1 MFYLEFDEVRII
13 MKFLR
18 VSLVSELTGLHP
30 SSLRRMLMILAKKVR
45 LIPTPEQE
53 KVLRNHAGA
62 ARFAYNYCK
71 RMSDRY
77 YKLFGKSV
85 SQLALQKRFT
95 KIKKRKRYEW
105 LKDINAQV
113 PKQAS
118 KDFDTARKNS
128 FKKYK
133 NGYHTSYKSKK
144 DLIQG
149 FYANYER
156 LIIGKRV
163 VHIQSIGEVKT
174 SQQLPRNKKPLNPR
188 VIFDGRHWWISVGF
202 QEDFELQELTNESIG
217 LDVGLKE
224 LFVASNGMK
233 ERNINKDAKVK
244 KLLKRKKSAQRD
256 MSRRFKKGVKI
267 QSAGYEKATAKLV
280 KTKPMRIVVED
291 LSISNLLKNKKLS
304 KAFSSQKLNFFFQC
318 LSYKCEKYGIAYV
331 KADKWFASS
340 KICSCCGVKYDH
352 SVQPEGQWSLKI
364 REWCCVS
371 CNSHHDR
378 DVNAAINLS
387 RWVK

>member
-1 MFYLEFDEVRII
+1 
-13 MKFLR
+13 
-18 VSLVSELTGLHP
+18 
-30 SSLRRMLMILAKKVR
+30 MILAKKVR

-53 KVLRNHAGA
+53 QVLRNHAGA

-118 KDFDTARKNS
+118 KDFDKARKHS

-156 LIIGKRV
+156 LIIGKKV

-174 SQQLPRNKKPLNPR
+174 SQQLPRNKKPSNPR
-188 VIFDGRHWWISVGF
+188 VTFDGRHWWISVGF
-202 QEDFELQELTNESIG
+202 QEDFEFQELTNESIG
-217 LDVGLKE
+217 VDVGLKE

-256 MSRRFKKGVKI
+256 MSRRFKKGMKI
-267 QSAGYEKATAKLV
+267 QSAGYEKAKAEHLRLSRKITNIRNNHIHQATAKLV

-304 KAFSSQKLNFFFQC
+304 KAFSFQKLHFFFQC

-364 REWCCVS
+364 REWRCAS

-378 DVNAAINLS
+378 DANASINLS

>member
-1 MFYLEFDEVRII
+1 
-13 MKFLR
+13 
-18 VSLVSELTGLHP
+18 
-30 SSLRRMLMILAKKVR
+30 MILAKKVR

-105 LKDINAQV
+105 LQDINAQV

-144 DLIQG
+144 DVIQG

-156 LIIGKRV
+156 LIIGKKV
-163 VHIQSIGEVKT
+163 VHIQSIGKVKT
-174 SQQLPRNKKPLNPR
+174 SQQLPRNKKPSNPR
-188 VIFDGRHWWISVGF
+188 VTFDSRHWWISVGF
-202 QEDFELQELTNESIG
+202 QEDFEFQELTNESIG
-217 LDVGLKE
+217 VDVGLKE

-244 KLLKRKKSAQRD
+244 KLLKRKRSAQRD

-267 QSAGYEKATAKLV
+267 QSAGYEKAKAEHLRLSRKIMNIRNNHIHQATAKLV

-304 KAFSSQKLNFFFQC
+304 KAFSFQKLHFFFQC

-364 REWCCVS
+364 REWRCAS

-378 DVNAAINLS
+378 DVNAATNLS

>member
-1 MFYLEFDEVRII
+1 
-13 MKFLR
+13 
-18 VSLVSELTGLHP
+18 
-30 SSLRRMLMILAKKVR
+30 MILAKKVR

-53 KVLRNHAGA
+53 QVLRNHAGA

-105 LKDINAQV
+105 LNDINAQV

-118 KDFDTARKNS
+118 KDFDKARKHS

-156 LIIGKRV
+156 LIIGKKV

-174 SQQLPRNKKPLNPR
+174 SQQLPRNKKPFNPR
-188 VIFDGRHWWISVGF
+188 VTFDGRHWWISVGF
-202 QEDFELQELTNESIG
+202 QEDFESQELTNESIG
-217 LDVGLKE
+217 VDVGLKE

-244 KLLKRKKSAQRD
+244 KLLKRKKLAQRD

-267 QSAGYEKATAKLV
+267 QSAGYEKAKAEHLRLSRKITNIRNNHIHQATAKLV

-304 KAFSSQKLNFFFQC
+304 KALSFQKLNFFFQC

-364 REWCCVS
+364 REWRCAS

-378 DVNAAINLS
+378 DVNASINLS

>member
-1 MFYLEFDEVRII
+1 
-13 MKFLR
+13 
-18 VSLVSELTGLHP
+18 
-30 SSLRRMLMILAKKVR
+30 MILAKKVR

-53 KVLRNHAGA
+53 QVLKNHAGA

-118 KDFDTARKNS
+118 KDFDMARKHS

-144 DLIQG
+144 DVIQG

-156 LIIGKRV
+156 LIIGKKV

-174 SQQLPRNKKPLNPR
+174 SQQLPRNKKPSNPR
-188 VIFDGRHWWISVGF
+188 VTFDGRHWWMSVGF

-217 LDVGLKE
+217 VDVGLKE

-233 ERNINKDAKVK
+233 ERNINKDVKVK
-244 KLLKRKKSAQRD
+244 KLLRRKKSAQRD

-267 QSAGYEKATAKLV
+267 QSAGYEKAKAEHLRLSRKITNIRNNHIHQATAKLV

-304 KAFSSQKLNFFFQC
+304 KACSFQKLNFFFQC

-364 REWCCVS
+364 REWSCAS
-371 CNSHHDR
+371 CNSHHNR
-378 DVNAAINLS
+378 DVNASINLS

>member
-1 MFYLEFDEVRII
+1 
-13 MKFLR
+13 
-18 VSLVSELTGLHP
+18 
-30 SSLRRMLMILAKKVR
+30 MILAKKVR

-53 KVLRNHAGA
+53 QVLRNHAGA

-95 KIKKRKRYEW
+95 KIKKRKQYEW
-105 LKDINAQV
+105 LKNINAQV

-118 KDFDTARKNS
+118 KDFDKARKNS
-128 FKKYK
+128 FEKYK
-133 NGYHTSYKSKK
+133 NGYHTSDKSKK
-144 DLIQG
+144 DVIQG

-156 LIIGKRV
+156 LIIGKKV

-174 SQQLPRNKKPLNPR
+174 SQQLPRNKKPSNPR
-188 VIFDGRHWWISVGF
+188 VTFDGRHWWISVGY

-217 LDVGLKE
+217 VDVGLKE

-267 QSAGYEKATAKLV
+267 QSAGYEKAKAEHLRLSRKITNIRNNHIHQATAKLV
-280 KTKPMRIVVED
+280 KTKPMKIVVED
-291 LSISNLLKNKKLS
+291 LPISNLLKNKKLS
-304 KAFSSQKLNFFFQC
+304 KAFSFQKLNFFFQC
-318 LSYKCEKYGIAYV
+318 LSYKCEKYGIEYE

-378 DVNAAINLS
+378 DLNASINLS

>member
-1 MFYLEFDEVRII
+1 
-13 MKFLR
+13 
-18 VSLVSELTGLHP
+18 
-30 SSLRRMLMILAKKVR
+30 MILAKKVR

-118 KDFDTARKNS
+118 KDFDTARKHS

-133 NGYHTSYKSKK
+133 NGSHTSYKSKK
-144 DLIQG
+144 DVIQG

-156 LIIGKRV
+156 LIIGKKV

-174 SQQLPRNKKPLNPR
+174 SQQLPRNKKPSNPR
-188 VIFDGRHWWISVGF
+188 VTFDGRHWWISVGF
-202 QEDFELQELTNESIG
+202 QEDFESQELTNESIG
-217 LDVGLKE
+217 VDVGLKE

-267 QSAGYEKATAKLV
+267 QSAGYEKAKAEHLRLSRKIMNIRNNHIHQATAKLV

-304 KAFSSQKLNFFFQC
+304 KALSFQKLNFFFQC
-318 LSYKCEKYGIAYV
+318 LSYKCEKYGIAYE

-352 SVQPEGQWSLKI
+352 SLQPEGQWSLKI
-364 REWCCVS
+364 REWRCAS
-371 CNSHHDR
+371 CNSYHDR

>member
-1 MFYLEFDEVRII
+1 
-13 MKFLR
+13 
-18 VSLVSELTGLHP
+18 
-30 SSLRRMLMILAKKVR
+30 MILAKKVR

-95 KIKKRKRYEW
+95 KIKKRKIYEW

-118 KDFDTARKNS
+118 KDFDTARKHS

-133 NGYHTSYKSKK
+133 NGSHTSYKSKK
-144 DLIQG
+144 DVIQG

-156 LIIGKRV
+156 LIIGKKV

-174 SQQLPRNKKPLNPR
+174 SQQLPRNKKPSNPR
-188 VIFDGRHWWISVGF
+188 VTFDGRHWWISVGF
-202 QEDFELQELTNESIG
+202 QEDFELQELTDESIG
-217 LDVGLKE
+217 VDVGLKE

-256 MSRRFKKGVKI
+256 MSRRFKKGVNI
-267 QSAGYEKATAKLV
+267 QSAGYEKAKTEHLRLSRKITNIRNNHIHQATAKLV

-304 KAFSSQKLNFFFQC
+304 KAFSFQKLNFFFQC
-318 LSYKCEKYGIAYV
+318 LSYKCKKHGIAYV

-364 REWCCVS
+364 REWCCAS
-371 CNSHHDR
+371 CNSHLDR
-378 DVNAAINLS
+378 DLNASINLS

>member
-1 MFYLEFDEVRII
+1 
-13 MKFLR
+13 
-18 VSLVSELTGLHP
+18 
-30 SSLRRMLMILAKKVR
+30 MILAKKVR

-53 KVLRNHAGA
+53 KLLRNHAGA

-128 FKKYK
+128 FKNYK
-133 NGYHTSYKSKK
+133 NGSHTSYKSKK

-156 LIIGKRV
+156 LIIGKKV

-174 SQQLPRNKKPLNPR
+174 SQQLPRNKKPSNPI
-188 VIFDGRHWWISVGF
+188 VTFDGRHWWISVGF
-202 QEDFELQELTNESIG
+202 QEDFESQELKNESI
-217 LDVGLKE
+217 
-224 LFVASNGMK
+224 
-233 ERNINKDAKVK
+233 
-244 KLLKRKKSAQRD
+244 
-256 MSRRFKKGVKI
+256 
-267 QSAGYEKATAKLV
+267 
-280 KTKPMRIVVED
+280 
-291 LSISNLLKNKKLS
+291 
-304 KAFSSQKLNFFFQC
+304 
-318 LSYKCEKYGIAYV
+318 
-331 KADKWFASS
+331 
-340 KICSCCGVKYDH
+340 
-352 SVQPEGQWSLKI
+352 
-364 REWCCVS
+364 
-371 CNSHHDR
+371 
-378 DVNAAINLS
+378 
-387 RWVK
+387 

>member
-1 MFYLEFDEVRII
+1 
-13 MKFLR
+13 
-18 VSLVSELTGLHP
+18 
-30 SSLRRMLMILAKKVR
+30 MILAKKVR
-45 LIPTPEQE
+45 LIPTLEQE

-95 KIKKRKRYEW
+95 KIKKQKRYEW

-118 KDFDTARKNS
+118 KDFDTARKHS

-144 DLIQG
+144 DVIQG

-156 LIIGKRV
+156 LVIGKKV

-174 SQQLPRNKKPLNPR
+174 SQQLPRNKKPSNPR
-188 VIFDGRHWWISVGF
+188 VTFDGRHWWISVGF
-202 QEDFELQELTNESIG
+202 QEDFESQELTNESIG
-217 LDVGLKE
+217 VDVGLKE
-224 LFVASNGMK
+224 LFVASNGTK

-267 QSAGYEKATAKLV
+267 QSAGYEKAKAEHLRLSRKIMNIRNNHIHQATARLV

-304 KAFSSQKLNFFFQC
+304 KAFSFQKLNFFFQC

-364 REWCCVS
+364 REWRCAS
-371 CNSHHDR
+371 CNSYHDR

>member
-1 MFYLEFDEVRII
+1 
-13 MKFLR
+13 
-18 VSLVSELTGLHP
+18 
-30 SSLRRMLMILAKKVR
+30 MILAKKVR

-156 LIIGKRV
+156 LVIGKKV
-163 VHIQSIGEVKT
+163 VHIQSIGVVKT
-174 SQQLPRNKKPLNPR
+174 SQQLPRNKKTSNPR
-188 VIFDGRHWWISVGF
+188 VTFDGRHWWISVGF
-202 QEDFELQELTNESIG
+202 QEDYELQELTNESIG
-217 LDVGLKE
+217 VDVGLKE
-224 LFVASNGMK
+224 LFVASNGTK

-267 QSAGYEKATAKLV
+267 QSAGYEKAKAEHLRLSRKIMNIRNNHIHQATATLV

-304 KAFSSQKLNFFFQC
+304 KAFSFQKLNFFFRC
-318 LSYKCEKYGIAYV
+318 LSYKCEKYGIEYV

-340 KICSCCGVKYDH
+340 KIFSCCGVKYDH

-364 REWCCVS
+364 REWRCVP

-378 DVNAAINLS
+378 DVNASINLS

>member
-1 MFYLEFDEVRII
+1 
-13 MKFLR
+13 
-18 VSLVSELTGLHP
+18 
-30 SSLRRMLMILAKKVR
+30 MILAKKVR

-105 LKDINAQV
+105 LKEINAQV

-118 KDFDTARKNS
+118 KDFDTARKHS

-133 NGYHTSYKSKK
+133 NGSHTSYKSKK
-144 DLIQG
+144 DVIQG

-156 LIIGKRV
+156 LIIGKKV

-174 SQQLPRNKKPLNPR
+174 SQQLPRNKKPSNPR
-188 VIFDGRHWWISVGF
+188 VTFDGRHWWISVGF
-202 QEDFELQELTNESIG
+202 QEDFESQELTNESIG
-217 LDVGLKE
+217 VDVGLKE

-244 KLLKRKKSAQRD
+244 KLLKRKKSVQRD

-267 QSAGYEKATAKLV
+267 QSAGYEKAKAEHLRLSRKIMNIRNNHIHQATAKLV

-304 KAFSSQKLNFFFQC
+304 KALSFQKLNFFFQC
-318 LSYKCEKYGIAYV
+318 LSYKCEKYGIAYE

-364 REWCCVS
+364 REWRCAS
-371 CNSHHDR
+371 CNSYHDR

>member
-1 MFYLEFDEVRII
+1 
-13 MKFLR
+13 
-18 VSLVSELTGLHP
+18 
-30 SSLRRMLMILAKKVR
+30 MILAKKVR

-105 LKDINAQV
+105 LKGINAQV

-118 KDFDTARKNS
+118 KDFDMARKHS

-133 NGYHTSYKSKK
+133 NGSHTSYKSKK
-144 DLIQG
+144 DVIQG

-156 LIIGKRV
+156 LVIGKKV

-174 SQQLPRNKKPLNPR
+174 SQQLPRNKKPSNPR
-188 VIFDGRHWWISVGF
+188 VTFDGRHWWISVGF
-202 QEDFELQELTNESIG
+202 QEDFESQELTNESIG
-217 LDVGLKE
+217 VDVGLKE

-244 KLLKRKKSAQRD
+244 KLLRRKKSAQRD

-267 QSAGYEKATAKLV
+267 QSAGYEKAKAEHLRLSRKIMNIRNNHIHQATAKLV

-304 KAFSSQKLNFFFQC
+304 KALSFQKLNFFFQC
-318 LSYKCEKYGIAYV
+318 LSYKCEKYGIAYE

-364 REWCCVS
+364 REWRCAS
-371 CNSHHDR
+371 CNSYHDR

-387 RWVK
+387 RWVKLNA

>member
-1 MFYLEFDEVRII
+1 
-13 MKFLR
+13 
-18 VSLVSELTGLHP
+18 
-30 SSLRRMLMILAKKVR
+30 MILAKKVR

-118 KDFDTARKNS
+118 KDFDTARKHS

-133 NGYHTSYKSKK
+133 NGSHTSYKSKK
-144 DLIQG
+144 DVIQG

-156 LIIGKRV
+156 LIIGKKV

-174 SQQLPRNKKPLNPR
+174 SQQLPRNKKPSNPR
-188 VIFDGRHWWISVGF
+188 VTFDGRHWWISVGF
-202 QEDFELQELTNESIG
+202 QEDFESQELTNESIG
-217 LDVGLKE
+217 VDVGLKE

-267 QSAGYEKATAKLV
+267 QSAGYEKAKAEHLRLSRKIMNIRNNHIHQATAKLV

-304 KAFSSQKLNFFFQC
+304 KALSFQKLNFFFQC
-318 LSYKCEKYGIAYV
+318 LSYKCEKYGIAYE

-364 REWCCVS
+364 REWRCAS
-371 CNSHHDR
+371 CNSYHDR

>member
-1 MFYLEFDEVRII
+1 
-13 MKFLR
+13 
-18 VSLVSELTGLHP
+18 
-30 SSLRRMLMILAKKVR
+30 MILAKKVR

-71 RMSDRY
+71 RISDRY

-105 LKDINAQV
+105 LNDINAQV

-118 KDFDTARKNS
+118 KDFDKARKHS

-156 LIIGKRV
+156 LIIGKKV
-163 VHIQSIGEVKT
+163 VDIQSIGEVKT
-174 SQQLPRNKKPLNPR
+174 SQQLPRNKKPSNPR
-188 VIFDGRHWWISVGF
+188 VTFDGRHWWISVGF
-202 QEDFELQELTNESIG
+202 QEDFESQELTDESIG
-217 LDVGLKE
+217 VDVGLKE

-256 MSRRFKKGVKI
+256 MSRRFKKVVKI
-267 QSAGYEKATAKLV
+267 QSAGYEKAKAEHLRLSRKITNIRNNHIHQATAKLV

-304 KAFSSQKLNFFFQC
+304 KAFSFQKLNFFFQC

-340 KICSCCGVKYDH
+340 KICSCCGMKYDH

-364 REWCCVS
+364 REWRCAS
-371 CNSHHDR
+371 CNSYHDR
-378 DVNAAINLS
+378 DVNASINLS

>member
-1 MFYLEFDEVRII
+1 
-13 MKFLR
+13 
-18 VSLVSELTGLHP
+18 
-30 SSLRRMLMILAKKVR
+30 MILAKKVR

-118 KDFDTARKNS
+118 KDFDMARKHS

-144 DLIQG
+144 DVIQG

-156 LIIGKRV
+156 LIIGKKV

-174 SQQLPRNKKPLNPR
+174 SQQLPRNKKPSNPR
-188 VIFDGRHWWISVGF
+188 VTFDGRHWWISVGF
-202 QEDFELQELTNESIG
+202 QEDFESQELTNESIG
-217 LDVGLKE
+217 VDVGLKE

-244 KLLKRKKSAQRD
+244 KLLRRKKSAQRD

-267 QSAGYEKATAKLV
+267 QSAGYEKAKAEHLRLSRKITNIRNNHIHQATAKLV

-304 KAFSSQKLNFFFQC
+304 KAFSFQKLNFFFQC

-364 REWCCVS
+364 REWRCAS

>member
-1 MFYLEFDEVRII
+1 
-13 MKFLR
+13 
-18 VSLVSELTGLHP
+18 
-30 SSLRRMLMILAKKVR
+30 MILAKKVR

-53 KVLRNHAGA
+53 QVLRNHAGA

-105 LKDINAQV
+105 LKEINAQV

-118 KDFDTARKNS
+118 KDFDTARKHS

-174 SQQLPRNKKPLNPR
+174 SQQLPRNKKPSNPR
-188 VIFDGRHWWISVGF
+188 VTFDGRHWWMSVGF
-202 QEDFELQELTNESIG
+202 QEDFESQELTNESIG
-217 LDVGLKE
+217 VDVGLKE

-244 KLLKRKKSAQRD
+244 KLLRRKKSAQRD

-267 QSAGYEKATAKLV
+267 QSAGYEKAKAEHLRLSRKITNIRNNHIHQATAKLV

-304 KAFSSQKLNFFFQC
+304 KAFSFQKLHFFFQC

-364 REWCCVS
+364 REWCCAS
-371 CNSHHDR
+371 CNSYHDR

>member
-1 MFYLEFDEVRII
+1 
-13 MKFLR
+13 
-18 VSLVSELTGLHP
+18 
-30 SSLRRMLMILAKKVR
+30 MILAKKVR

-53 KVLRNHAGA
+53 QVLKNHAGA

-156 LIIGKRV
+156 LIIGKKV

-174 SQQLPRNKKPLNPR
+174 SQQLPRNKKPSNPR
-188 VIFDGRHWWISVGF
+188 VTFDGRHWWMSVGF

-217 LDVGLKE
+217 VDVGLKE

-233 ERNINKDAKVK
+233 ERNINKDVKVK
-244 KLLKRKKSAQRD
+244 KLLRRKKSAQRD

-267 QSAGYEKATAKLV
+267 QSAGYEKAKAEHLRLSRKITNIQNNHIHQATAKLV

-304 KAFSSQKLNFFFQC
+304 KACSFQKLNFFFQC

-364 REWCCVS
+364 REWSCAS

>member
-1 MFYLEFDEVRII
+1 
-13 MKFLR
+13 
-18 VSLVSELTGLHP
+18 
-30 SSLRRMLMILAKKVR
+30 MILAKKVR

-105 LKDINAQV
+105 LKEINAQV

-118 KDFDTARKNS
+118 KDFDTARKHS

-144 DLIQG
+144 DVIQG

-156 LIIGKRV
+156 LVIGKKV

-174 SQQLPRNKKPLNPR
+174 SQQLPRNKKPSNPR
-188 VIFDGRHWWISVGF
+188 VTFDGRHWWISVGF
-202 QEDFELQELTNESIG
+202 QEDFESQELTNESIG
-217 LDVGLKE
+217 VDVGLKE

-267 QSAGYEKATAKLV
+267 QSAGYEKAKAEHLRLSRKIMNIRNNHIHQATAKLV

-304 KAFSSQKLNFFFQC
+304 KALSFQKLNFFFQC
-318 LSYKCEKYGIAYV
+318 LSYKCEKYGIAYE

-364 REWCCVS
+364 REWRCAS
-371 CNSHHDR
+371 CNSYHDR

>member
-1 MFYLEFDEVRII
+1 
-13 MKFLR
+13 
-18 VSLVSELTGLHP
+18 
-30 SSLRRMLMILAKKVR
+30 MILAKKVR

-53 KVLRNHAGA
+53 QVLKKHAGA

-118 KDFDTARKNS
+118 KDFDTARKHS

-133 NGYHTSYKSKK
+133 NGSHTSYKSKK

-156 LIIGKRV
+156 LVIGKKV

-174 SQQLPRNKKPLNPR
+174 SQQLPRNKKTSNPR
-188 VIFDGRHWWISVGF
+188 VTFDGRHWWISVGF
-202 QEDFELQELTNESIG
+202 QEDFESQELTDESIG
-217 LDVGLKE
+217 VDVGLKE

-267 QSAGYEKATAKLV
+267 QSTGYEKAKAEHLRLSRKITNIRNNHIHQATAKLV

-291 LSISNLLKNKKLS
+291 LPISNLLKNKKLS
-304 KAFSSQKLNFFFQC
+304 KAFSFQKLNFFFQC
-318 LSYKCEKYGIAYV
+318 LSYKCEKYGIAYA

-364 REWCCVS
+364 REWRCAS

-378 DVNAAINLS
+378 DVNASINLS

>member
-1 MFYLEFDEVRII
+1 
-13 MKFLR
+13 
-18 VSLVSELTGLHP
+18 
-30 SSLRRMLMILAKKVR
+30 MILAKKVR

-53 KVLRNHAGA
+53 QVLRNHAGA

-95 KIKKRKRYEW
+95 KIKKRKKYEW

-113 PKQAS
+113 SKQAS
-118 KDFDTARKNS
+118 KDFDTARKYS

-133 NGYHTSYKSKK
+133 NGSHTSYKSKK

-156 LIIGKRV
+156 LIIGKKV

-174 SQQLPRNKKPLNPR
+174 SQQLPRNKKPSNPR
-188 VIFDGRHWWISVGF
+188 ITFDGRHWWISVGF
-202 QEDFELQELTNESIG
+202 QEDFESQELTNESIG
-217 LDVGLKE
+217 VDVGLKE
-224 LFVASNGMK
+224 LFVASNGTK

-267 QSAGYEKATAKLV
+267 QSAGYEKAKAEHLRLSRKIMNIRNNHIHQATAKLV

-304 KAFSSQKLNFFFQC
+304 KAFSFQKLHFFFQC

-364 REWCCVS
+364 REWRCVP
-371 CNSHHDR
+371 CNSYHDR

>member
-1 MFYLEFDEVRII
+1 
-13 MKFLR
+13 
-18 VSLVSELTGLHP
+18 
-30 SSLRRMLMILAKKVR
+30 MILAKKVR
-45 LIPTPEQE
+45 LIPTLEQE

-95 KIKKRKRYEW
+95 KIKKQKRYEW

-118 KDFDTARKNS
+118 KDFDTARKHS

-133 NGYHTSYKSKK
+133 NGSHTSYKSKK
-144 DLIQG
+144 DVIQG

-156 LIIGKRV
+156 LIIGKKV

-174 SQQLPRNKKPLNPR
+174 SQQLPRNKKPSNPR
-188 VIFDGRHWWISVGF
+188 VTFDGRHWWISVGF

-217 LDVGLKE
+217 VDVGLKE

-256 MSRRFKKGVKI
+256 MSRRFKKGAKI
-267 QSAGYEKATAKLV
+267 QSAGYEKAKAEHLRLSRKITNIRTNHIHQATAKLV

-304 KAFSSQKLNFFFQC
+304 KSFSFQKLNFFFQC

-331 KADKWFASS
+331 KGDKWFASS

>member
-1 MFYLEFDEVRII
+1 
-13 MKFLR
+13 
-18 VSLVSELTGLHP
+18 
-30 SSLRRMLMILAKKVR
+30 MILAKKVR

-105 LKDINAQV
+105 LKEINAQV

-118 KDFDTARKNS
+118 KDFDTARKHS

-156 LIIGKRV
+156 LVIGKKV

-174 SQQLPRNKKPLNPR
+174 SQQLPRNKKPSNPR
-188 VIFDGRHWWISVGF
+188 VTFDGRHWWISVGF
-202 QEDFELQELTNESIG
+202 QEDFESQELTNESIG
-217 LDVGLKE
+217 VDVGLKE

-244 KLLKRKKSAQRD
+244 KLLRRKKSAQRD

-267 QSAGYEKATAKLV
+267 QSAGYEKAKAEHLRLSRKIMNIRNNHIHQATAKLV

-304 KAFSSQKLNFFFQC
+304 KALSFQKLNFFFQC
-318 LSYKCEKYGIAYV
+318 LSYKCEKYGIAYE

-364 REWCCVS
+364 REWRCAS
-371 CNSHHDR
+371 CNSYHDR

>member
-1 MFYLEFDEVRII
+1 
-13 MKFLR
+13 
-18 VSLVSELTGLHP
+18 
-30 SSLRRMLMILAKKVR
+30 MILAKKVR

-105 LKDINAQV
+105 LKEINAQV

-118 KDFDTARKNS
+118 KDFDTARKHS

-156 LIIGKRV
+156 LVIGKKV

-174 SQQLPRNKKPLNPR
+174 SQQLPRNKKPSNPR
-188 VIFDGRHWWISVGF
+188 VTFDGRHWWISVGF
-202 QEDFELQELTNESIG
+202 QEDFESQELTNESIG
-217 LDVGLKE
+217 VDVGLKE

-244 KLLKRKKSAQRD
+244 KLLRRKKSAQRD

-267 QSAGYEKATAKLV
+267 QSAGYEKAKAEHLRLSRKIMNIRNNHIHQATAKLV

-304 KAFSSQKLNFFFQC
+304 KALSFQKLNFFFQC
-318 LSYKCEKYGIAYV
+318 LSYKGEKYGIAYE

-364 REWCCVS
+364 REWRCAS
-371 CNSHHDR
+371 CNSYHDR

>member
-1 MFYLEFDEVRII
+1 
-13 MKFLR
+13 
-18 VSLVSELTGLHP
+18 
-30 SSLRRMLMILAKKVR
+30 MILAKKVR

-105 LKDINAQV
+105 LNDINAQV

-118 KDFDTARKNS
+118 KDFDTARKHS

-156 LIIGKRV
+156 LIIGKKV

-174 SQQLPRNKKPLNPR
+174 SQQLPRNKKPSNPR
-188 VIFDGRHWWISVGF
+188 VTFDGRHWWISVGF
-202 QEDFELQELTNESIG
+202 QEDFESQELTDESIG
-217 LDVGLKE
+217 VDVGLKE

-267 QSAGYEKATAKLV
+267 QSAGYEKAKAEHLRLSRKITNIRNNHIHQATAKLV

-304 KAFSSQKLNFFFQC
+304 KAFSFQKLNFFFQC

-364 REWCCVS
+364 REWRCVP

-378 DVNAAINLS
+378 DVNASINLS

>member
-1 MFYLEFDEVRII
+1 
-13 MKFLR
+13 
-18 VSLVSELTGLHP
+18 
-30 SSLRRMLMILAKKVR
+30 MILAKKVR

-118 KDFDTARKNS
+118 KDFDTARKHS

-133 NGYHTSYKSKK
+133 NGSHTSYKSKK

-156 LIIGKRV
+156 LVIGKKV

-174 SQQLPRNKKPLNPR
+174 SQQLPRNKKPSNPR
-188 VIFDGRHWWISVGF
+188 VTFDGRHWWMSVGF
-202 QEDFELQELTNESIG
+202 QEDFESQELTDESIG
-217 LDVGLKE
+217 VDVGLKE

-267 QSAGYEKATAKLV
+267 QSAGYEKAKAEHLRLSRKITNIRNNHIHQATARLV

-291 LSISNLLKNKKLS
+291 LSISNLLKNKKIS
-304 KAFSSQKLNFFFQC
+304 KAFLFQKLNFFFQC

-364 REWCCVS
+364 REWRCVP

>member
-1 MFYLEFDEVRII
+1 
-13 MKFLR
+13 
-18 VSLVSELTGLHP
+18 
-30 SSLRRMLMILAKKVR
+30 MILAKKVR

-53 KVLRNHAGA
+53 QVLRNHAGA

-118 KDFDTARKNS
+118 KDFDTARKHS

-156 LIIGKRV
+156 LVIGKKV

-174 SQQLPRNKKPLNPR
+174 SQQLPRNKKPSNPR
-188 VIFDGRHWWISVGF
+188 VTFDGRHWWMSVGF
-202 QEDFELQELTNESIG
+202 QEDFESQELTNESIG
-217 LDVGLKE
+217 VDVGLKE

-267 QSAGYEKATAKLV
+267 QSAGYEKAKAEHLRLSRKIMNIRNNHIHQATAKLV

-304 KAFSSQKLNFFFQC
+304 KALSFQKLNFFFQC
-318 LSYKCEKYGIAYV
+318 LSYKCEKYGIAYE

-352 SVQPEGQWSLKI
+352 SVQPEGQWSIKI

-378 DVNAAINLS
+378 DLNAAINLS

>member
-1 MFYLEFDEVRII
+1 
-13 MKFLR
+13 
-18 VSLVSELTGLHP
+18 
-30 SSLRRMLMILAKKVR
+30 MILAKKVR

-53 KVLRNHAGA
+53 KLLRNHAGA

-118 KDFDTARKNS
+118 KDFDTARKHS

-144 DLIQG
+144 DVIQG

-156 LIIGKRV
+156 LVIGKKV

-174 SQQLPRNKKPLNPR
+174 SQQLPRNKKPSNPR
-188 VIFDGRHWWISVGF
+188 VTFDGCHWWISVGF
-202 QEDFELQELTNESIG
+202 QEDFESQELTNESIG
-217 LDVGLKE
+217 VDVGLKE

-267 QSAGYEKATAKLV
+267 QSAGYEKAKAEHLRLSRKITNIRNNHIHQATAKLV

-304 KAFSSQKLNFFFQC
+304 KAFSFQKLHFFFQC

-364 REWCCVS
+364 REWRCVL

-378 DVNAAINLS
+378 DLNASINLS

>member
-1 MFYLEFDEVRII
+1 
-13 MKFLR
+13 
-18 VSLVSELTGLHP
+18 
-30 SSLRRMLMILAKKVR
+30 MILAKKVR

-118 KDFDTARKNS
+118 KDFDTARKHS

-133 NGYHTSYKSKK
+133 NGSHTSYKSKK
-144 DLIQG
+144 DVIQG

-156 LIIGKRV
+156 LIIGKKV

-174 SQQLPRNKKPLNPR
+174 SQQLPRNKKPSNPR
-188 VIFDGRHWWISVGF
+188 VTFDGRHWWISVGF
-202 QEDFELQELTNESIG
+202 QEDFESQELTNESIG
-217 LDVGLKE
+217 VDVGLKE

-267 QSAGYEKATAKLV
+267 QSAGYEKAKAEHLRLSRKIMNIRNNHIHQATAKLV

-304 KAFSSQKLNFFFQC
+304 KALSFQKLNFFFQC
-318 LSYKCEKYGIAYV
+318 LSYKCEKYGIAYE

-340 KICSCCGVKYDH
+340 KICSCCGIKYDH

-364 REWCCVS
+364 REWRCAS
-371 CNSHHDR
+371 CNSYHDR

>member
-1 MFYLEFDEVRII
+1 
-13 MKFLR
+13 
-18 VSLVSELTGLHP
+18 
-30 SSLRRMLMILAKKVR
+30 MILAKKVR
-45 LIPTPEQE
+45 LIPTPKQE

-85 SQLALQKRFT
+85 SQLVLQKRFT
-95 KIKKRKRYEW
+95 KIKERKRYEW

-156 LIIGKRV
+156 LIIGKKV

-174 SQQLPRNKKPLNPR
+174 SQQLPRNKKPSNPR
-188 VIFDGRHWWISVGF
+188 VTFDGRHWWISVGF
-202 QEDFELQELTNESIG
+202 QEDFESQELTNESIG
-217 LDVGLKE
+217 VDVGLKE
-224 LFVASNGMK
+224 LFVASNGTK

-267 QSAGYEKATAKLV
+267 QSAGYEKAKAEHLRLSRKIMNIRNNHIHQATAKLM

-304 KAFSSQKLNFFFQC
+304 KAFSFQKLNFFFQC

-364 REWCCVS
+364 REWRCAS

-378 DVNAAINLS
+378 DLNAATNLS

>member
-1 MFYLEFDEVRII
+1 
-13 MKFLR
+13 
-18 VSLVSELTGLHP
+18 
-30 SSLRRMLMILAKKVR
+30 MILAKKVR

-118 KDFDTARKNS
+118 KDFDTARKHS

-156 LIIGKRV
+156 LLIGKKV

-174 SQQLPRNKKPLNPR
+174 SQQLPRNKKPSNPR

-217 LDVGLKE
+217 VDFGLKE

-244 KLLKRKKSAQRD
+244 KLLKRKKLAQRD

-267 QSAGYEKATAKLV
+267 QSAGYEKAKAEHLRLSRKIINIRNNHIHQATAKLV

-304 KAFSSQKLNFFFQC
+304 KALSFQKLHFFFQC

-364 REWCCVS
+364 REWRCAS

-378 DVNAAINLS
+378 DVNASINLS

>member
-1 MFYLEFDEVRII
+1 
-13 MKFLR
+13 
-18 VSLVSELTGLHP
+18 
-30 SSLRRMLMILAKKVR
+30 
-45 LIPTPEQE
+45 
-53 KVLRNHAGA
+53 
-62 ARFAYNYCK
+62 
-71 RMSDRY
+71 
-77 YKLFGKSV
+77 
-85 SQLALQKRFT
+85 KRFT

-105 LKDINAQV
+105 LKEINAQV

-118 KDFDTARKNS
+118 KDFDTARKHS

-156 LIIGKRV
+156 LVIGKKV

-174 SQQLPRNKKPLNPR
+174 SQQLPRNKKPSNPR
-188 VIFDGRHWWISVGF
+188 VTFDGRHWWISVGF
-202 QEDFELQELTNESIG
+202 QEDFESQELTNESIG
-217 LDVGLKE
+217 VDVGLKE

-244 KLLKRKKSAQRD
+244 KLLRRKKSAQRD

-267 QSAGYEKATAKLV
+267 QSAGYEKAKAEHLRLSRKIMNIRNNHIHQATAKLV

-304 KAFSSQKLNFFFQC
+304 KALSFQKLNFFFQC
-318 LSYKCEKYGIAYV
+318 LSYKCEKYGIAYE

-364 REWCCVS
+364 REWRCAS
-371 CNSHHDR
+371 CNSYHDR

>member
-1 MFYLEFDEVRII
+1 
-13 MKFLR
+13 
-18 VSLVSELTGLHP
+18 
-30 SSLRRMLMILAKKVR
+30 MILAKKVR

-53 KVLRNHAGA
+53 QVLRNHAGA

-118 KDFDTARKNS
+118 KDFDTARKHS

-156 LIIGKRV
+156 LVIGKKV

-174 SQQLPRNKKPLNPR
+174 SQQLPRNKKPSNPR
-188 VIFDGRHWWISVGF
+188 VTFDGRHWWMSVGF
-202 QEDFELQELTNESIG
+202 QEDFESQELTNESIG
-217 LDVGLKE
+217 VDVGLKE
-224 LFVASNGMK
+224 LFVASNGTK

-267 QSAGYEKATAKLV
+267 QSAGYEKAKAEHLRLSRKIMNIRNNHIHQATAKLV

-304 KAFSSQKLNFFFQC
+304 KALSFQKLNFFFQC
-318 LSYKCEKYGIAYV
+318 LSYKCEKYGIAYE

-352 SVQPEGQWSLKI
+352 SVQPEGQWSIKI

>member
-1 MFYLEFDEVRII
+1 
-13 MKFLR
+13 
-18 VSLVSELTGLHP
+18 
-30 SSLRRMLMILAKKVR
+30 MILAKKVR

-53 KVLRNHAGA
+53 KLLRNHAGA

-105 LKDINAQV
+105 LKEINAQV

-118 KDFDTARKNS
+118 KDFDTARKHS

-144 DLIQG
+144 DVIQG

-156 LIIGKRV
+156 LVIGKKV

-174 SQQLPRNKKPLNPR
+174 SQQLPRNKKPSNPR
-188 VIFDGRHWWISVGF
+188 VTFDGRHWWISVGF
-202 QEDFELQELTNESIG
+202 QEDFESQELTNESIG
-217 LDVGLKE
+217 VDVGLKE

-267 QSAGYEKATAKLV
+267 QSAGYEKAKAEHLRLSRKIMNIRNNHIHQATAKLV

-304 KAFSSQKLNFFFQC
+304 KALSFQKLNFFFQC
-318 LSYKCEKYGIAYV
+318 LSYKCEKYGIAYE

-364 REWCCVS
+364 RQWRCAS
-371 CNSHHDR
+371 CNSYHDR

>member
-1 MFYLEFDEVRII
+1 
-13 MKFLR
+13 
-18 VSLVSELTGLHP
+18 
-30 SSLRRMLMILAKKVR
+30 R

-105 LKDINAQV
+105 LQDINAQV

-118 KDFDTARKNS
+118 KDFDTARKHS

-133 NGYHTSYKSKK
+133 NGSHTSYKSKK

-156 LIIGKRV
+156 LIIGKKV

-174 SQQLPRNKKPLNPR
+174 SQQLPRNKKPSNPR
-188 VIFDGRHWWISVGF
+188 VTFDGRHWWISVGF
-202 QEDFELQELTNESIG
+202 QEDFESQELTNESIG
-217 LDVGLKE
+217 VDVGLKE
-224 LFVASNGMK
+224 LFVASNGTK

-267 QSAGYEKATAKLV
+267 QSAGYEKAKDEHLRLSRKITNIRNNHIHQATAKLV

-304 KAFSSQKLNFFFQC
+304 KAFSFQKLNFFFQC

-340 KICSCCGVKYDH
+340 KICSCCGVKYEH

-371 CNSHHDR
+371 CNSYHDR

>member
-1 MFYLEFDEVRII
+1 
-13 MKFLR
+13 
-18 VSLVSELTGLHP
+18 
-30 SSLRRMLMILAKKVR
+30 MILAKKVR

-95 KIKKRKRYEW
+95 KIKKQKRYEW
-105 LKDINAQV
+105 LNDINAQV

-156 LIIGKRV
+156 LIIGKKV

-174 SQQLPRNKKPLNPR
+174 SQQLPRNKKPSNPR
-188 VIFDGRHWWISVGF
+188 VTFDGRHWWMSVGF

-217 LDVGLKE
+217 VDVGLKE

-244 KLLKRKKSAQRD
+244 KLLKRKKSTQRD

-267 QSAGYEKATAKLV
+267 QSAGYEKAKAEHLRLSRKITNIRNNHIHQATAKLV

-291 LSISNLLKNKKLS
+291 LS
-304 KAFSSQKLNFFFQC
+304 
-318 LSYKCEKYGIAYV
+318 
-331 KADKWFASS
+331 
-340 KICSCCGVKYDH
+340 
-352 SVQPEGQWSLKI
+352 
-364 REWCCVS
+364 
-371 CNSHHDR
+371 
-378 DVNAAINLS
+378 
-387 RWVK
+387 